1 MKYALA
7 IVQLVF
13 GLGLFLCAISP
24 AYPRGGGLDA
34 YGCNNNRKAGG
45 YHCHRGPLAGQ
56 FFASQEEMLRKLSP
70 EKVETDKNK
79 MMKTKL

>member
-7 IVQLVF
+7 IGQLVF

-34 YGCNNNRKAGG
+34 HGCNNNRKTGG
-45 YHCHRGPLAGQ
+45 YHCHSGPLAGQ
-56 FFASQEEMLRKLSP
+56 FFASQEEMLRKLSL
-70 EKVETDKNK
+70 EKVETDKN
-79 MMKTKL
+79 